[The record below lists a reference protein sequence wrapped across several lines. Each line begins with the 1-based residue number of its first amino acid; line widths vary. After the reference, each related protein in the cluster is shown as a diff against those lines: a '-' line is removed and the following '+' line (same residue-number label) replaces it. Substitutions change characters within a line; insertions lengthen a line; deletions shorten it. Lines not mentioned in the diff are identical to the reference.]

1 MNFTHLNAVLRSESL
16 STPQRMI
23 MVVLLNHAND
33 IDHAWP
39 SQVTIA
45 RQSGLTDRAVRT
57 NIPLLV
63 DAGWLEVVESHGKT
77 VTYRTVIGDNRKEV
91 PHNRK
96 RVPHYRKQVP
106 GSVVNRKELPGQP
119 EARSAQ
125 PEGDSAS
132 TGTTFLLS
140 TQDPPKIK
148 SLKQKGE
155 APPAPPVDKKP
166 KADWR
171 DWNRDHAEKANAVP
185 LPLVPPEFRDCWLAW
200 CKYRTRRA
208 CEARIAAEAIQWTE
222 QAAEMSIKGAI
233 AAADKHGWP
242 AVIERFH
249 EAISREWRGP
259 NLTELRAPKPAAR
272 QPTTIAKPSD
282 TTNRSAIKV

>member
-1 MNFTHLNAVLRSESL
+1 MNFTNLNAVLRSESL

-23 MVVLLNHAND
+23 MVVLLNHANES
-33 IDHAWP
+33 DHAWP

-63 DAGWLEVVESHGKT
+63 NAGWLEVVESYGKT
-77 VTYRTVIGDNRKEV
+77 VTYKTAIGDNRKEL
-91 PHNRK
+91 PQTRK

-106 GSVVNRKELPGQP
+106 GSEANRKEIPGQP

-132 TGTTFLLS
+132 TGTAFLLS

-148 SLKQKGE
+148 PLKQKGE

-185 LPLVPPEFRDCWLAW
+185 LPLVPPEFRECWLAW

-208 CEARIAAEAIQWTE
+208 CEARIASEAFQWTE
-222 QAAEMSIKGAI
+222 QAASMTIKGAVT
-233 AAADKHGWP
+233 AAEMHGWP
-242 AVIERFH
+242 AVVERFN
-249 EAISREWRGP
+249 EAIAREWRGP
-259 NLTELRAPKPAAR
+259 NLTEMRSPRGAPRAVLPPA
-272 QPTTIAKPSD
+272 QQST
-282 TTNRSAIKV
+282 TTNKSKIEI